1 MCTATERVI
10 VHESVHDEFVEKL
23 IDYVDS
29 IEIGPGLEDPDMGP
43 QASERELQ
51 STLEYVETA
60 KQEGA
65 TLAYGGGQPDREAYE
80 SGYFV
85 EPTIFTD
92 TDSDIYII

>member
-1 MCTATERVI
+1 M
-10 VHESVHDEFVEKL
+10 

-29 IEIGPGLEDPDMGP
+29 IEIGPGLEDSDMGS

-60 KQEGA
+60 KREGT
-65 TLAYGGGQPDREAYE
+65 TLAYDGQPDGEAYE

-92 TDSDIYII
+92 ADSYII